1 MERVKPH
8 CSLILQRPRTGR
20 FPGGFTFL
28 FAFQPRLFQ
37 GGAMNQPLA
46 LIIYERLLP
55 GSQLLN
61 RLQDLSYRV
70 QVVTNVDSLVECAE
84 QSKPMLVLAD
94 LESTR
99 FNVCAA
105 IARLKQTPI
114 TQHLP
119 VIAFGGDNSP
129 DLQAAARAAGV
140 ALVVGE
146 TAILQHLPQLL
157 EQALQVE

>member
-1 MERVKPH
+1 
-8 CSLILQRPRTGR
+8 
-20 FPGGFTFL
+20 
-28 FAFQPRLFQ
+28 
-37 GGAMNQPLA
+37 MNQPLA

-105 IARLKQTPI
+105 IARLKQNPI